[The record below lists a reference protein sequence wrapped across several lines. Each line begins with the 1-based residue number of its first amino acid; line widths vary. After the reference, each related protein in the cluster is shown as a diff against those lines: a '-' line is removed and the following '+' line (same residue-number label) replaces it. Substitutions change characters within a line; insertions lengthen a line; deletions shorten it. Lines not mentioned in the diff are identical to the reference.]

1 MMAIRYGIGL
11 FLALFLTGCIPKST
25 PVTYYTL
32 EAGQVQ
38 PVMHSPYR
46 NRVLKVSY
54 PMAIKEKITDK
65 MLFSYS
71 FRDSGTYQNSQWSNN
86 LGKLL
91 EGIIIAALEK
101 SRLFKAVLPY
111 ASTVN
116 ADYRLEP
123 LIYDFSHHI
132 RGNASYA
139 VVSIQFSLIDIN
151 TGKLLKTKRFSYR
164 EPTPT
169 VDANGYAEATNTIM
183 TRMVHDLVVWLK

>member
-1 MMAIRYGIGL
+1 MMTIRYGLGL
-11 FLALFLTGCIPKST
+11 FLVLLLTGCTPKST
-25 PVTYYTL
+25 PLTYYTL
-32 EAGQVQ
+32 EAGHVQ
-38 PVMHSPYR
+38 PVTHSPYR

-91 EGIIIAALEK
+91 EGIIIAALEE

-116 ADYRLEP
+116 ANYRLEP

-169 VDANGYAEATNTIM
+169 VDANGYAEATNKIM
-183 TRMVHDLVVWLK
+183 TRMVHDLVLWLK

>member
-1 MMAIRYGIGL
+1 MAAALL
-11 FLALFLTGCIPKST
+11 FSGCTGKGK

-32 EAGQVQ
+32 EAGQVA
-38 PVMHSPYR
+38 PVAHSSYR

-54 PMAIKEKITDK
+54 PMAVKEKITDK
-65 MLFSYS
+65 MHFSYS
-71 FRDSGTYQNSQWSNN
+71 FSDNGTYQNSQWSNN

-91 EGIIIAALEK
+91 EGVIITALEQ
-101 SRLFKAVLPY
+101 SRIFKAVLPY

-123 LIYDFSHHI
+123 LIYDFSHHV
-132 RGNASYA
+132 RGDASYA
-139 VVSIQFSLIDIN
+139 VVSIQFSLIDID

-169 VDANGYAEATNTIM
+169 VDANGYAEATNNIM
-183 TRMVHDLVVWLK
+183 TRMMRDLVNWLK